1 LFGGTWFPLIGVSLV
16 IVASAV
22 RMALRAPWRRVL
34 LEAAFAVYV
43 LFAIDMSLLP
53 VRFDAGTR
61 EMYMASWPYWQRSV
75 NLVPFRTVVAQLS
88 ADAPPTA
95 VFQLFGNLALLIPL
109 GVLAPLVIPRLCHL
123 RAFLTFALSVAVGIE
138 LLQLLQ
144 KVALI
149 GWRSI
154 DIDDVILN
162 TAGALLG
169 FGVWRLADVVRSRF
183 LDDAAK
189 GDRLLSNQGV
199 NPTTPC
205 EVDSGRERA

>member
-1 LFGGTWFPLIGVSLV
+1 MFGGTWFPLIGSLLVV
-16 IVASAV
+16 IASAV
-22 RMALRAPWRRVL
+22 RIALRVPWRRVL
-34 LEAAFAVYV
+34 LEAVFVGYV

-53 VRFDAGTR
+53 VRFDAVMR
-61 EMYMASWPYWQRSV
+61 EMYLSSWPYWQQSV
-75 NLVPFRTVVAQLS
+75 NFVPLRTVVAQLS

-109 GVLAPLVIPRLCHL
+109 GVLAPLVIPRLRNL
-123 RAFLTFALSVAVGIE
+123 RAFLAFALSVAVGIE

-169 FGVWRLADVVRSRF
+169 FGVWRLVAVVRSRF
-183 LDDAAK
+183 ADGAAEDA
-189 GDRLLSNQGV
+189 RLLPDPGV
-199 NPTTPC
+199 NQTTPC
-205 EVDSGRERA
+205 EVDSGRDRA